1 VAATLGSQ
9 KTLGPLSL
17 FVTVLILSALALSAP
32 PARAQTAPYTL
43 YSSTIA
49 YSTASGYTP
58 QNVNFTWTN
67 TDTCGTFTGE
77 YPAAGPNEYD
87 APSAYW
93 EYGSG
98 VGATP
103 CTASLPSGTIT
114 ETISSDGTVLASCT
128 DAQGAATFGNPL
140 GKNPSYCTTA
150 GTGVVIEYFNA
161 LAYDA
166 AGNPIA
172 AGSSGNDDWIIAVVV
187 VIIILLLVFLYMRRK
202 RSTSPE
208 AAGAQRLAGEAEV
221 ETRKLAAGAEKEAK
235 IAVDKVKGMLDRE
248 TTPAAAAAQAAS
260 VPPAAPPATAEARFC
275 QNCGSPVPPNA
286 TFCTKCGKAL

>member
-1 VAATLGSQ
+1 MAATLGSQ

-32 PARAQTAPYTL
+32 VAHAQDTGYA
-43 YSSTIA
+43 SSTMYDSVIE
-49 YSTASGYTP
+49 YTTTSGYTP
-58 QNVNFTWTN
+58 TNVNVTWTSTN
-67 TDTCGTFTGE
+67 DCGSFGGAGAG
-77 YPAAGPNEYD
+77 AAWDWGP
-87 APSAYW
+87 
-93 EYGSG
+93 G
-98 VGATP
+98 VGAIPCSGDTP
-103 CTASLPSGTIT
+103 PSGTVT
-114 ETISSDGTVLASCT
+114 ETVSQDGVFLANCT
-128 DAQGAATFGNPL
+128 DTHGAATYGSPL
-140 GKNPSYCTTA
+140 AHSSAGCTTA
-150 GTGVVIEYFNA
+150 GTGVTINDLTA
-161 LAYDA
+161 LAYNA
-166 AGNPIA
+166 AGNPIP